1 MLAKTACGALS
12 AAIIAVATTALAHST
27 LETSQASP
35 SSTYKGVLRVPHG
48 CKGEATK
55 TVRIQIPETI
65 IDVRPMPKAGWTLT
79 TARGAYAK
87 SYDLY
92 GKAVAEGVKE
102 IVWSGGELPDAFYDE
117 FGFRAR
123 ITAEAAGKTLAF
135 PVVQECQ
142 NGSERWVEIAAD
154 GQDPHTLKAPAP
166 TLKVA
171 ATAAAAGPA
180 YRVGALVVEAPWSRA
195 TPGGAKVAGGY
206 MRITNAGTE
215 PDRLIGGSLP
225 AAARFAVHEMSMQGE
240 VMRMRPLE
248 TGLEIKPGATVELKP
263 GGYHIMFMDLTEPL
277 KEGQTLKGTLL
288 FEKAGAVTVEY
299 AVRGIAARGE
309 AEHQHAH

>member
-1 MLAKTACGALS
+1 MLAKTVCGALT
-12 AAIIAVATTALAHST
+12 AAFIAVATTALAHST

-35 SSTYKGVLRVPHG
+35 NSTYKGVLRVPHG
-48 CKGEATK
+48 CKGEATR

-65 IDVRPMPKAGWTLT
+65 IDVRPMPKAGCTLT
-79 TARGAYAK
+79 TARDDAK

-92 GKAVAEGVKE
+92 GKPVADGVKE

-117 FGFRAR
+117 FVFRAR

-142 NGSERWVEIAAD
+142 NGSERWVELAAD

-171 ATAAAAGPA
+171 GPAAAAGPA

-215 PDRLIGGSLP
+215 PDRLVGGSLP

-309 AEHQHAH
+309 AEHRHAH

>member
-12 AAIIAVATTALAHST
+12 AVIIAVATTALAHST
-27 LETSQASP
+27 LETSQATP
-35 SSTYKGVLRVPHG
+35 NSTYKGVLRVPHG

-55 TVRIQIPETI
+55 AVRIQIPETI

-92 GKAVAEGVKE
+92 GKPVADGVKE

-117 FGFRAR
+117 FVFRAR

-142 NGSERWVEIAAD
+142 NGSERWIEIAAD

-171 ATAAAAGPA
+171 ATAAAAPA

-215 PDRLIGGSLP
+215 TDRLVGGSLP

-288 FEKAGAVTVEY
+288 FERAGAVTVEY

-309 AEHQHAH
+309 AEHRHAH